1 MVFHTQVIPDFCEL
15 NMMRV
20 AIPRG
25 LLDLALHIVDAEIE
39 AAWILIVHLTNGKYE
54 HGRTLEIKS
63 NALDWAKQ
71 NLSCLQY
78 SAFESPST

>member
-1 MVFHTQVIPDFCEL
+1 MVSDTKVIHFFREL

-39 AAWILIVHLTNGKYE
+39 AAWSLIVDLTNGKYE
-54 HGRTLEIKS
+54 HGRTLEMK
-63 NALDWAKQ
+63 KQ
-71 NLSCLQY
+71 R
-78 SAFESPST
+78 T